1 MGRRDRRRKR
11 LRPGHGR
18 NAKPTG
24 DRFAYIW
31 WPPTRYDEQPLVCF
45 GLQRCTPT
53 HGYRRPHSSAPPQAS
68 EAHEN
73 GPTCAQ
79 FKGPTECAAEG
90 CFSSGGAGEAGAKRG
105 RLFALM
111 GMAALLLVLGGAERS
126 PPEARRG
133 HAFWR
138 AGVEGESA
146 DQARIVF
153 AHDEA
158 PSRGALPVLG

>member
-1 MGRRDRRRKR
+1 VRSGGVFFFR
-11 LRPGHGR
+11 
-18 NAKPTG
+18 AG
-24 DRFAYIW
+24 D
-31 WPPTRYDEQPLVCF
+31 
-45 GLQRCTPT
+45 
-53 HGYRRPHSSAPPQAS
+53 
-68 EAHEN
+68 
-73 GPTCAQ
+73 
-79 FKGPTECAAEG
+79 
-90 CFSSGGAGEAGAKRG
+90 GGAGEAGAKRG

-111 GMAALLLVLGGAERS
+111 GMAALLLGGAERS
-126 PPEARRG
+126 TPEARRG